1 MFVRRHQAPAA
12 LWGQV
17 RNLLP
22 ASALLSHIRLTWH
35 VPMTHET
42 EVLREHALEWIP
54 AGLVAFLI
62 FAGVAFYSF
71 A

>member
-1 MFVRRHQAPAA
+1 
-12 LWGQV
+12 
-17 RNLLP
+17 LLP